1 LDEIDDDLIDMDDGP
16 TKALPSRLCV
26 VSRQT
31 YPVNCLIRFVASPD
45 GMLTP
50 DIKRKL
56 PGRGVWVE
64 AKKETLEL
72 ALKRKSFARSLKMPV
87 TIPDD
92 LTGLVERLL
101 TLDALQAFSIANKA
115 GKVVAGQ
122 SKVESEIAK
131 SAVIAIIHATD
142 AAQDS
147 IRKLGQA
154 VKRRFGAE
162 YEGSKQFIVISPFQS
177 SQMSLCLGKEHV
189 IHTCLINDA
198 TSKLCLEKCQLLM
211 GYRGELKFDKLRI
224 GELDNNLPHVALN
237 ESISE
242 TFASP
247 SNEPKIF
254 DVDMS

>member
-1 LDEIDDDLIDMDDGP
+1 MVEIEDDDVRLLDNGP
-16 TKALPSRLCV
+16 EHPLPERICV
-26 VSRQT
+26 ISRQT
-31 YPVNCLIRFVASPD
+31 MPINRLIRFVAAPD

-64 AKKETLEL
+64 AIKNNVEL
-72 ALKRKSFARSLKMPV
+72 AIKRKSFARSLKTAV

-92 LTGLVERLL
+92 LSGLVERLL
-101 TLDALQAFSIANKA
+101 TQDALQSFSIANKA

-147 IRKLGQA
+147 IRKIGQA
-154 VKRRFGAE
+154 IKRRFGSD
-162 YEGSKQFIVISPFQS
+162 YNDLKHFIVISPFQS
-177 SQMSLCLGKEHV
+177 SQMSLCLGREHV

-198 TSKLCLEKCQLLM
+198 ASKRCLEKCQLLLR
-211 GYRGELKFDKLRI
+211 YRGEL
-224 GELDNNLPHVALN
+224 ENNLPHVVLN
-237 ESISE
+237 VPTSK

-247 SNEPKIF
+247 LIEPKCF
-254 DVDMS
+254 DVDIP

>member
-1 LDEIDDDLIDMDDGP
+1 LDEIDDDLIDTDDGP

-31 YPVNCLIRFVASPD
+31 YPISRLIRFVASPD
-45 GMLTP
+45 GVLTP
-50 DIKRKL
+50 DTKRKL

-64 AKKETLEL
+64 ATKDAIEL
-72 ALKRKSFARSLKMPV
+72 ALKRKSFARSLKAPV
-87 TIPDD
+87 IIPDD
-92 LTGLVERLL
+92 LTGLIERLL
-101 TLDALQAFSIANKA
+101 TQDALQAFSMANKA

-154 VKRRFGAE
+154 VKRRFGPE

-198 TSKLCLEKCQLLM
+198 ASKRCLEKCQLLM
-211 GYRGELKFDKLRI
+211 RYRCELDFGEL
-224 GELDNNLPHVALN
+224 ENNLPQVAL
-237 ESISE
+237 
-242 TFASP
+242 
-247 SNEPKIF
+247 
-254 DVDMS
+254 DVLTD

>member
-1 LDEIDDDLIDMDDGP
+1 MLLDEIDDGMIDTDEGP

-31 YPVNCLIRFVASPD
+31 YPINRLIRFVASPD
-45 GMLTP
+45 GVLTP

-56 PGRGVWVE
+56 PGRGVWVD
-64 AKKETLEL
+64 ASKTVVEL
-72 ALKRKSFARSLKMPV
+72 ALKRKCFARSLKTSV
-87 TIPDD
+87 TTPDD
-92 LTGLVERLL
+92 LIGLIERLL
-101 TLDALQAFSIANKA
+101 TQDALQAFSMANKA

-154 VKRRFGAE
+154 VKRRFGSE
-162 YEGSKQFIVISPFQS
+162 SEGLRQFIVISPFQS
-177 SQMSLCLGKEHV
+177 SQLSLCLGKEHV

-198 TSKLCLEKCQLLM
+198 ISKRCLEKCQLLM
-211 GYRGELKFDKLRI
+211 RYCGKIEFSEL
-224 GELDNNLPHVALN
+224 ENNLPQVEFN
-237 ESISE
+237 VVTDEN
-242 TFASP
+242 FASP
-247 SNEPKIF
+247 
-254 DVDMS
+254 